1 MDSEKLIKMFLGTG
15 ALLEGHFE
23 LTSGLHSNKYFQCAL
38 LLQNPHFAGEICGEI
53 ANNFK
58 EFKVDLVAG
67 PAVGGIIVAHEV
79 ARALN
84 IKSVFTERVNG
95 KMRLRRGFSVEK
107 GQKVL
112 LVEDVVTTGG
122 SILELVSLF
131 HDVGAEVVGVGSI
144 VDRSGGKKPFPVPFR
159 PLLALDVESFTPER
173 CPMCKKGDKPV
184 KPGSRERQKKAF

>member
-38 LLQNPHFAGEICGEI
+38 LLQNPHFAGEICRKI

-79 ARALN
+79 ARAFN

-131 HDVGAEVVGVGSI
+131 QGVGAEVVGVGSI

-159 PLLALDVESFTPER
+159 PLLVLDVESFSPEQ

-184 KPGSRERQKKAF
+184 KPGSRKKG